1 MIWQLAEAKNQL
13 SEVVRRA
20 LDDEPQII
28 ARRDAEVVVMSKA
41 RYEELMGKTPSFLEF
56 LVSEGGPSLEGI
68 DLERSTDPMRDVKL

>member
-56 LVSEGGPSLEGI
+56 LVLEDGPSLEGI